1 MHGGQGSTLAIILH
15 LVFLDK
21 DHHWDLG
28 LTKSARAPKDLPVP
42 TSPELKYKLYLT
54 NAYLS
59 LLSTCMHAHYILL
72 KILKGFGSPGAGATG
87 GCELLCESPARA
99 ASVLN
104 HWLISPVHLSTAT
117 EQEL

>member
-1 MHGGQGSTLAIILH
+1 MHGGQAIILH

-42 TSPELKYKLYLT
+42 TSPELKYKF
-54 NAYLS
+54 
-59 LLSTCMHAHYILL
+59 LSTCMHAHYILL
-72 KILKGFGSPGAGATG
+72 MILKGFGSPGAGATG

-104 HWLISPVHLSTAT
+104 HWLISLAHLSTAT